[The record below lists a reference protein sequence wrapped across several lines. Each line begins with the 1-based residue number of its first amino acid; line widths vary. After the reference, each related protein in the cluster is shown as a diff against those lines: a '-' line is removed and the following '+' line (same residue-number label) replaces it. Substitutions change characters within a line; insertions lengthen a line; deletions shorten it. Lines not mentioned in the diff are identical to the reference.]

1 MKKIYIVAVVA
12 AVLSAILLY
21 GFLSSYD
28 NKNVADDKVNYKTQ
42 DVVVALTDIAAYTT
56 ITDKMVTIV
65 KMPVDGIH
73 PEAARERAD
82 VVGLVTKNDI
92 VADEQLIKSKFLSG
106 KDAGSALA
114 YQIEE
119 GKRAM
124 SIKVDS
130 DSGVAGY
137 IGVGDLVDVIAVAES
152 GTEQSI
158 KTARD
163 EKLDVSGKVA
173 SLVIEGAKVLR
184 VGDVGYVTSPL
195 DVYTSLTLELSPEQC
210 AKLAMAKDM
219 GSLTVALRYKSNNR
233 ILHIGPYSSSDTLSK

>member
-1 MKKIYIVAVVA
+1 MKKIYIVAVIA
-12 AVLSAILLY
+12 ALLSAILLY
-21 GFLSSYD
+21 SFLSSYD
-28 NKNVADDKVNYKTQ
+28 KANTTEEEVNYKTE

-73 PEAARERAD
+73 PEAARKRAD

-124 SIKVDS
+124 SISVDS
-130 DSGVAGY
+130 ASGVAGY
-137 IGVGDLVDVIAVAES
+137 IGVGDLVDVIVVS
-152 GTEQSI
+152 DSSTKQNV
-158 KTARD
+158 KTQAGD
-163 EKLDVSGKVA
+163 KLDVSGKVA
-173 SLVIEGAKVLR
+173 SAVVEGAKVLR

-210 AKLAMAKDM
+210 AKLAIAKKM
-219 GSLTVALRYKSNNR
+219 GDLTVSLRYKANKR
-233 ILHIGPYSSSDTLSK
+233 ILHIGPYSGTDVIRK